1 MIQLLNTDCLE
12 YMSTLPMGHF
22 DLAIADP
29 PYGIGRDWEK
39 RDKDTKRRFGGMDY
53 DNERVSARCISEII
67 RVSKH
72 WIIWGWNYFTDILP
86 PTNNLIVWDKM
97 SNCNQTFRYSKAEI
111 AGTDLH
117 IPCNL
122 VSIPW
127 DGYRM
132 GEETGMKKIH
142 PHQKPVSLYRWLIQ
156 VYGGRARTVF
166 DPFAGSA
173 SCGVACQQM
182 GREYVGCEVCREFY
196 EAAHARLFGDG
207 NARIAPEQPYLP
219 LLPPSEG

>member
-53 DNERVSARCISEII
+53 DNERVSERCISEII

-86 PTNNLIVWDKM
+86 PTNNLIV
-97 SNCNQTFRYSKAEI
+97 
-111 AGTDLH
+111 
-117 IPCNL
+117 
-122 VSIPW
+122 
-127 DGYRM
+127 
-132 GEETGMKKIH
+132 
-142 PHQKPVSLYRWLIQ
+142 
-156 VYGGRARTVF
+156 
-166 DPFAGSA
+166 
-173 SCGVACQQM
+173 
-182 GREYVGCEVCREFY
+182 
-196 EAAHARLFGDG
+196 
-207 NARIAPEQPYLP
+207 
-219 LLPPSEG
+219 